1 MSAWRSSARFNRHQQ
16 GGQAVKNLKLV
27 VTSVAVG
34 CLANVFQGA
43 AWAQGY
49 PGKPVRVLVASSAGS
64 NPDTIARVVAVGLTQ
79 ALGQQIIVDN
89 RAGAGGN
96 IGAEIAARAPADGY
110 NVFLAHTNHS
120 INTTLYKKL
129 AYDVIND
136 FSPVSLLALSPFVA
150 TVHPSLPAK
159 SLRDLINIAKARPGD
174 LTYASAGTGSGTFFS
189 AEYFNSM
196 AKVKMLHVAYKG
208 GGPALAAVVAG
219 ETSVYFT
226 PFATG
231 LPHIRSGKLRPLGV
245 SAPKRLPD
253 LPGVPAIAETL
264 PGYEVL
270 AWAGLMVPAKTPGS
284 VIETLHKA
292 AVSALRD
299 PEVRKRLNS
308 LGYIVVGSRPDELG
322 THIRTEIDKYAKLIR
337 QIGLPPQ

>member
-1 MSAWRSSARFNRHQQ
+1 MSAWRSSERCGRPRE
-16 GGQAVKNLKLV
+16 GSQAVKRNGLIAA
-27 VTSVAVG
+27 TVAVG
-34 CLANVFQGA
+34 CVANVLPGA
-43 AWAQGY
+43 ALAQAY
-49 PGKPVRVLVASSAGS
+49 PSKPIRVLIATSAGS
-64 NPDTIARVVAVGLTQ
+64 NPDTVARVVAVGLTR

-110 NVFLAHTNHS
+110 TVLFAHTNHS
-120 INTTLYKKL
+120 INATLYRKL
-129 AYDVIND
+129 AYDIVND
-136 FSPVSLLALSPFVA
+136 FSPVTLVARSPFVA

-159 SLRDLINIAKARPGD
+159 SLRDLINIAKSRPGD

-226 PFATG
+226 PYATG
-231 LPHIRSGKLRPLGV
+231 LPHIRSGRLRPLGV
-245 SAPKRLPD
+245 STLKRLPD
-253 LPGVPAIAETL
+253 LPGIPAIAETL

-270 AWAGLMVPAKTPGS
+270 AWNGLMVPAKTPKS
-284 VIETLHKA
+284 IIESLHKA
-292 AVSALRD
+292 MVSALGD
-299 PEVRKRLNS
+299 AEISKRLND
-308 LGYIVVGSRPDELG
+308 LGFLVVGSQPAELAAYVKS
-322 THIRTEIDKYAKLIR
+322 EIDKYAKLIR